1 MKRGLIE
8 VYTGNGKGK
17 TTAAAGL
24 ILRAVGHNF
33 KVLLVQFLKSGRS
46 GEIKVLKKYFAD
58 KVDILVSPGKCPLTR
73 PLSKDELKNLQD
85 LLFPFMKKV
94 RKYILTKRYNLVIL
108 DEINNCLKLGLIP
121 KEVVLDMLKEKP
133 GSVEL
138 VLTGRSCPSEI
149 IEAADLCSEILELK
163 HPYKRGIKSRPGI
176 EF

>member
-17 TTAAAGL
+17 TTAAVGL
-24 ILRAVGHNF
+24 VLRALGHNF
-33 KVLLVQFLKSGRS
+33 RVLLVQFLKSGKS

-58 KVDILVSPGKCPLTR
+58 KVDVLVFPGKCPITR
-73 PLSKDELKNLQD
+73 PLTKDELKNLKN
-85 LLFPFMKKV
+85 LLFPFMKRV
-94 RKYILTKRYNLVIL
+94 RKYILTKRYGLVVL
-108 DEINNCLKLGLIP
+108 DEINNCLKLGLVS
-121 KEVVLDMLKEKP
+121 KEAFLDMLKEKP

-138 VLTGRSCPSEI
+138 VLTGRSCPGEI

-163 HPYKRGIKSRPGI
+163 HPYKRGIKSRAGI